1 MQLINFIRA
10 NQVQPIPNP
19 NAPNLNQGL
28 PPPNPGA
35 PNPSQGP
42 QGVIILPL
50 FIFITNTQVNLSV
63 ALLALNRFHAIFFPI
78 TYPIFWTRRNI
89 FLSCGLVWLASVA
102 ISSPIWLLDSKES
115 PVLHFPDIFVPI
127 FCTLIYFAMFL
138 KLGYSI
144 YVKKISNGLVLD
156 AKDKTR
162 IMITIVCFT
171 GVLPFILRHI
181 FAPPNPGPNNKH
193 GVQVSQDEGAS
204 SGPIVMNPPFPFF
217 GKLYDALYVNPDG
230 AITFDTWMSKDVKHE
245 ATCQATVRSF
255 STIAPFWTETSRF
268 NKRSV
273 TWQHINGESEKARS
287 EIISAFPTF
296 HDIKLKWIVAAT
308 WLNVT
313 SVSGDY
319 RDRFTMQAIITTD
332 GVRSFAIFYYNEVKY
347 PGKAFF
353 SGFDAG
359 DGRKRHMIAASCETT
374 RATEI
379 DKESNVGSPGKWV
392 FRVDKDKIYEPGS
405 LCPALPI
412 PMYGYCH
419 PLDDFT
425 LGSEAVCGCFTT
437 CANCENWSDKI
448 KILCAKTDNGTLA
461 WAGSPPE
468 CDVNV
473 VKMSDNS
480 TTTKPDNAE
489 TNFTNLS
496 LLVISLLSMFP
507 ILHYYHL

>member
-1 MQLINFIRA
+1 MDE
-10 NQVQPIPNP
+10 
-19 NAPNLNQGL
+19 
-28 PPPNPGA
+28 
-35 PNPSQGP
+35 
-42 QGVIILPL
+42 
-50 FIFITNTQVNLSV
+50 
-63 ALLALNRFHAIFFPI
+63 
-78 TYPIFWTRRNI
+78 
-89 FLSCGLVWLASVA
+89 FLW
-102 ISSPIWLLDSKES
+102 
-115 PVLHFPDIFVPI
+115 
-127 FCTLIYFAMFL
+127 
-138 KLGYSI
+138 YS
-144 YVKKISNGLVLD
+144 D
-156 AKDKTR
+156 
-162 IMITIVCFT
+162 
-171 GVLPFILRHI
+171 
-181 FAPPNPGPNNKH
+181 

-204 SGPIVMNPPFPFF
+204 SGPIVVNPPFPFF

-230 AITFDTWMSKDVKHE
+230 AITFDTWMSKDVNHE
-245 ATCQATVRSF
+245 ATCQAT
-255 STIAPFWTETSRF
+255 
-268 NKRSV
+268 
-273 TWQHINGESEKARS
+273 
-287 EIISAFPTF
+287 
-296 HDIKLKWIVAAT
+296 LKWIVAAT

-313 SVSGDY
+313 SVSGNY

-379 DKESNVGSPGKWV
+379 DEESNVGSPGKWV

-405 LCPALPI
+405 HCPALPI

-480 TTTKPDNAE
+480 TTKPDNAE
-489 TNFTNLS
+489 TNFTNFS